1 MKNVVLQ
8 DSSPQL
14 IIFDATVNE
23 DLAKI
28 ISSSSA
34 FLLART
40 SKYALNHPDLATL
53 FQFIYNDQSYTVLRK
68 ARKVTP
74 IIVTV
79 KGDTLSAKDLTKS
92 SISWVNELNKAADL
106 ALSKKTH
113 VYLIASVIP
122 TEGISTFVE
131 ELNSS
136 SQKLSTVHVL
146 FILDKN
152 ANIAD
157 FQFEIIFRLN
167 LSLTIFKDGAWGTLI
182 PVPLKLIENIQNN
195 LNIISNA
202 IENKIIHYIGVNLKD
217 ETLLPD
223 EERKNELG
231 NLDYS
236 GETVSGQKI
245 MGLAQLDK
253 YGCKFVAD
261 PVLSWKVPDG
271 WSLEDA
277 ATLPHA
283 YSSVSRNF
291 LDTYFSLTISYS
303 KSFFL
308 LLLLQFLAKSV
319 SSFVKILGLKDL
331 V

>member
-1 MKNVVLQ
+1 M
-8 DSSPQL
+8 
-14 IIFDATVNE
+14 IIFDETVTE

-53 FQFIYNDQSYTVLRK
+53 FQFIYNGQSYTVLRR
-68 ARKVTP
+68 ARKVAP
-74 IIVTV
+74 ITVTI
-79 KGDTLSAKDLTKS
+79 KGDTLSVKDLTRS
-92 SISWVNELNKAADL
+92 SVSWVNELDIAADL
-106 ALSKKTH
+106 ALAKKTH

-122 TEGISTFVE
+122 TEGINAFVE
-131 ELNSS
+131 ELRSS
-136 SQKLSTVHVL
+136 SQKMSTVHVV

-167 LSLTIFKDGAWGTLI
+167 LSLTIFRDGVWGTLI
-182 PVPLKLIENIQNN
+182 PVPLKLIENVQNN
-195 LNIISNA
+195 LNITSNA
-202 IENKIIHYIGVNLKD
+202 IENRIIHYIGVNLKD
-217 ETLLPD
+217 ETLLSD

-283 YSSVSRNF
+283 YSSVS
-291 LDTYFSLTISYS
+291 
-303 KSFFL
+303 K
-308 LLLLQFLAKSV
+308 QF
-319 SSFVKILGLKDL
+319 I
-331 V
+331 